1 MGLEAIHP
9 GSAANPVAMRGLRV
23 CAGILPPQARARTCT
38 PNSAKARLVHSPVH
52 IPEQERLSR
61 GTGPWSRTLPS
72 PRHGRRGQFVTFPHC
87 EINCGGGI
95 GACRDVSGRVVAVD
109 AHQHRQLAVTLRRET
124 VRVGDRC
131 RLNPVTRRRRHG
143 PFTGRPCRSRCCQRR
158 CAAFS
163 SSISSSIAR
172 SRGLTPGLPPSTRSG
187 LATLEK
193 LPLPGRD
200 RLLRRLATPSGLGHR
215 HLPADDCENKPILV
229 FNRENRRTCHG
240 PLPSR
245 GARH

>member
-1 MGLEAIHP
+1 MSRRVGARGGRRRASASPACGDPTPGNGPRRRSLPAQPGHAPATARPLHRTALPLTLLPAPIGALRHADQPAVSARRHLGPEAEQLEALVGP
-9 GSAANPVAMRGLRV
+9 NRCSALRF
-23 CAGILPPQARARTCT
+23 QTRNSTRA
-38 PNSAKARLVHSPVH
+38 SP
-52 IPEQERLSR
+52 S
-61 GTGPWSRTLPS
+61 
-72 PRHGRRGQFVTFPHC
+72 
-87 EINCGGGI
+87 
-95 GACRDVSGRVVAVD
+95 
-109 AHQHRQLAVTLRRET
+109 
-124 VRVGDRC
+124 
-131 RLNPVTRRRRHG
+131 
-143 PFTGRPCRSRCCQRR
+143 
-158 CAAFS
+158 AAFS